1 MLCLGFI
8 SISKDVRIGIFYKDK
23 LTKATIQYNVGRYEF
38 FSESMAFPF
47 LNRKTDKINFI
58 AKGNKVLA
66 NLNGKKLSENYFFR
80 LEKQTDLNSLLVSN
94 GKYKRAYQ
102 GNIVVYAING
112 KLKIINEINID
123 KYVEGVIKGE
133 AGYGYELEYYKVQAV
148 ISRTYALFHQ
158 KHKKQGYDLCDH
170 THCQVYKGINNKK
183 QITEAVSQTS
193 EEVIVDSNLNYINTL
208 FHSNCGGQTT
218 TTDKIW
224 NKKLPCMESIKDTF
238 CRNSSQANWKR
249 TITKSSWIKFL
260 SNKTGKSTSY
270 FQNQNFNFNQYSRK
284 EYYKIGKT
292 KVRLTRV
299 RSYYKLKS
307 TYFSV
312 HDIGDKIVFIGKG
325 YGHGAGLCQEGGIVM
340 SKTHDYK
347 TILHFYYQNISIMNI
362 SKVEYY
368 RLF

>member
-1 MLCLGFI
+1 MLCLGFV
-8 SISKDVRIGIFYKDK
+8 SHSKDVRIGLFYKDK

-38 FSESMAFPF
+38 FSESQFFTF
-47 LNRKTDKINFI
+47 LNKKSDKINFV
-58 AKGNKVLA
+58 ASGDKVKAYLNGNKI
-66 NLNGKKLSENYFFR
+66 GENIFFR

-94 GKYKRAYQ
+94 GKNKRAFQ
-102 GNIVVYAING
+102 GNIVIYSIKG
-112 KLKIINEINID
+112 KLKIINEVNID

-158 KHKKQGYDLCDH
+158 KHKKEGYDLCDH

-183 QITEAVSQTS
+183 QISEAVFQTS

-208 FHSNCGGQTT
+208 FHSNCGGHTT
-218 TTDKIW
+218 TTDKVW
-224 NKKLPCMESIKDTF
+224 SKKLPCMEAVKDTF
-238 CRNSSQANWKR
+238 CRKSSQANWRK
-249 TITKSSWIKFL
+249 TISKTSWIRYL
-260 SNKTGKSTSY
+260 SKKTGKPSSY
-270 FQNQNFNFNQYSRK
+270 FENKDLNFNQYSRK
-284 EYYKIGKT
+284 EYYKIGSK
-292 KVRLTRV
+292 KVRLTQV
-299 RSYYKLKS
+299 RSYFKLKS
-307 TYFSV
+307 TFFSV

-340 SKTHDYK
+340 SKTLDYK
-347 TILHFYYQNISIMNI
+347 TILHFYYQDISIMGI